1 MTRGMAPAKAPPGPR
16 GYPVVGVFP
25 AARRDPLGFFLESA
39 RRYGDVVSMQ
49 FGLRRVYLLSHPD
62 DVRHVLQDSRRVY
75 GKSPTAARVR
85 PLFGDSLTT
94 VDGEHWRRQRRL
106 IRPAFRPNSLLHCL
120 SVVTATTVQMLDRWQ
135 CIAERGETVDMLS
148 EMTDLTRT
156 IIVKLVFGDVG
167 PSEARALDQAL
178 QHALRHVDR
187 RLWSPLGGLDIPTP
201 GHRRFQAALRTIDAF
216 VSTMVAR
223 AREDVPPAGT
233 LLSALLDSHDDE
245 RGERMRDADLCQEL
259 KAILVAGHTTTASAL
274 AWTLYALSMN
284 SGARESLRA
293 ELREVLDGRLPGAG
307 DLSALAYT
315 RMVID
320 EVLRLYPPTW
330 VTARTPLH
338 DDLVRGYRIAAGS
351 IVLVSPFVTH
361 RHPAFWPEPERFNP
375 ERFLPE
381 RCRSHSSSLQLRIL
395 LGPLHQHLILLL
407 LRQLQVLLAE
417 EPEPWT
423 LRAVLAARIAAAH
436 VSLGAARS
444 PGNSIA
450 AGFRQRGRDSIG
462 EHLRE
467 AINQGI
473 EWVRRAFGHMALL
486 LEERMVVQATYS
498 PRWPY
503 HTPRPQESA
512 SASRHSWYRLISA
525 CNISFSS
532 CRCHFWPAHRINSEE
547 THRGVASNP
556 FSLRLK
562 AQPIRASNACSYSKI
577 WDTST
582 SDCR

>member
-1 MTRGMAPAKAPPGPR
+1 MVVTRGMPPAKAPPGPR

-62 DVRHVLQDSRRVY
+62 DVRHVLQDSQRVY

-120 SVVTATTVQMLDRWQ
+120 SVVTATTAQMLDRWQ

-167 PSEARALDQAL
+167 HAEARALDQAL
-178 QHALRHVDR
+178 QHALRHADR

-274 AWTLYALSMN
+274 AWALYALSTN

-315 RMVID
+315 RMLID

-381 RCRSHSSSLQLRIL
+381 RCRSHFAYFPFGGGPRSCVGSWLASVEMQLV
-395 LGPLHQHLILLL
+395 LGMVAQRYEFGLVPGSRVGVDPGLTLRPNPGVPVI
-407 LRQLQVLLAE
+407 LRQN
-417 EPEPWT
+417 
-423 LRAVLAARIAAAH
+423 H
-436 VSLGAARS
+436 
-444 PGNSIA
+444 
-450 AGFRQRGRDSIG
+450 
-462 EHLRE
+462 
-467 AINQGI
+467 
-473 EWVRRAFGHMALL
+473 
-486 LEERMVVQATYS
+486 
-498 PRWPY
+498 
-503 HTPRPQESA
+503 
-512 SASRHSWYRLISA
+512 
-525 CNISFSS
+525 
-532 CRCHFWPAHRINSEE
+532 
-547 THRGVASNP
+547 
-556 FSLRLK
+556 
-562 AQPIRASNACSYSKI
+562 
-577 WDTST
+577 
-582 SDCR
+582 